1 MNYLKVLII
10 HISRRLMDREI
21 FNRLRNNIY
30 IMNKR
35 EVVPLNHK
43 KNSSISVIYWIMPF
57 DLLCSL

>member
-43 KNSSISVIYWIMPF
+43 KK
-57 DLLCSL
+57 